1 MVVKTYFDKD
11 NTIISNSYIN
21 TGLNP
26 ITQLFYGGV
35 NPSVFSRFIFHFDET
50 KLVNLYSNGTFP
62 DTTKLTHT
70 LKMTNTGAFDKSLLN
85 GNLNGMSRASS
96 FDLIVFALT
105 QPFDEGVGYDFE
117 VSNFLYGN
125 AAFATTPSNWF
136 SAQTATSWGVNGVY
150 SGSPTIIGTQHFDAG
165 NENISIDVTSY
176 VNSVLAGAPNYGL
189 GVAFTP
195 TLESITATTVQ
206 YVGFFT
212 RNTQTFY
219 EPYIETI
226 YNNHI
231 SDDRNNFFLD
241 KPNKLYLYVN
251 LGGEPTNLDSLPNV
265 NIFDNGGN
273 LINAFSTPIVQQVTK
288 GVYSVDLT
296 ITSAQGSDGYL
307 FNDIWTPIIV
317 NGVTRPDISLNFE
330 IKDSLGYYDIGAN
343 DIGPKSVTVSIAGIR
358 KQDRI
363 LRGDIRKV
371 IVNQRIP
378 YTVAQT
384 QNISNIQY
392 RLYVTEGRNEVT
404 VIDFQPIE
412 KATNYQ
418 YFLLDTASL
427 LPNTYY
433 LDILVES
440 NLEVTTLKNVIN
452 FDIVSESNS
461 RTFQ

>member
-11 NTIISNSYIN
+11 NTLISNSYIN

-35 NPSVFSRFIFHFDET
+35 NPNVFSRFIFHFDET
-50 KLVNLYSNGTFP
+50 KLVSLHTNGTFP

-85 GNLNGMSRASS
+85 GNFNGMSRASS

-117 VSNFLYGN
+117 VSDFLYGN
-125 AAFATTPSNWF
+125 AAFAMTPSNWF
-136 SAQTATSWGVNGVY
+136 SAQTATSWSVNGVY
-150 SGSPTIIGTQHFDAG
+150 SGSPTVIGSQHFDAG

-176 VNSVLAGAPNYGL
+176 VNSVLGGAPNYGL
-189 GVAFTP
+189 GVAFIP
-195 TLESITATTVQ
+195 RLESITATTVQ

-265 NIFDNGGN
+265 NIFDNSGN

-307 FNDIWTPIIV
+307 FNDIWTPIVI
-317 NGVTRPDISLNFE
+317 NGVTRPDINLNFE

-343 DIGPKSVTVSIAGIR
+343 DIGPKSVAVSIAGIR

-363 LRGDIRKV
+363 LRGDIRKI

-452 FDIVSESNS
+452 FDIVSESNT